1 MVRVSLVLSGEE
13 VVKRPEHEKRK
24 RRKNSDREKKK
35 KKKKSDEQNDG
46 HVEKFN
52 ETGSTR
58 RVQPSGF
65 NKMKRKM

>member
-24 RRKNSDREKKK
+24 RRKNSDREKK

>member
-13 VVKRPEHEKRK
+13 VVKRPEHEKR
-24 RRKNSDREKKK
+24 RKNSDRG

-65 NKMKRKM
+65 NKMERKM